1 MKKPSGVF
9 LLGKKVRAYYL
20 RKIFDGM
27 VIGETKQT
35 VILLTDRG
43 EKIFPKLKT
52 DFVLIDNGEVKIEG
66 SRLLGRPLER
76 LLRGVRR

>member
-20 RKIFDGM
+20 GKIFNGM

-35 VILLTDRG
+35 VTLLTDRG
-43 EKIFPKLKT
+43 QKNFPKLKT
-52 DFVLIDNGEVKIEG
+52 DFVLLENGEVKIEG
-66 SRLLGRPLER
+66 ASLHGRPLER
-76 LLRGVRR
+76 LLRGARR